1 MLRYYPARF
10 PGVGVA
16 FTTVDQGNLALH
28 VGDDPAAVLV
38 RRRELESSLGLGAQ
52 RFWYMDQIHSTIIL
66 DAGSAVLP
74 ASSPSGDP
82 TADGLISVS
91 GDGALA
97 VMVADCL
104 PVLFIAAT
112 PAGTA
117 TAVAH
122 AGRRGLLDG
131 ILPDAVERLR
141 AAGGSD
147 IHAWIGPSI
156 CGSCYEVPPDMAA
169 EAESQ
174 IAGISTTTRAGTPAL
189 DLPAA
194 AAAQMRALGVSVE
207 ASGICTLED
216 ERFYSYRRDNSTG
229 RLAGLL
235 WPVDHDKA
243 RNAAQ

>member
-28 VGDDPAAVLV
+28 VGDDPEAVLM
-38 RRRELESSLGLGAQ
+38 RRRELEASLGLDAQ

-66 DAGSAVLP
+66 DAGADVLT
-74 ASSPSGDP
+74 ASTASGHP
-82 TADGLISVS
+82 TADGLISPC

-104 PVLFIAAT
+104 PVLFIASTAS
-112 PAGTA
+112 GTA

-141 AAGGSD
+141 AAGGTD
-147 IHAWIGPSI
+147 VHAWIGPSI
-156 CGSCYEVPPDMAA
+156 CGACYEVPRDMSA
-169 EAESQ
+169 EAELQ
-174 IAGISTTTRAGTPAL
+174 LPGITTSTRTGTPAL
-189 DLPAA
+189 NLPAA
-194 AAAQMRALGVSVE
+194 AAAQLRALGVRVE
-207 ASGICTLED
+207 ESGICTLED
-216 ERFYSYRRDNSTG
+216 KRFYSYRRDNSTG

-235 WPVDHDKA
+235 WPVDQDKA